1 MEKESIWLKKEADDW
16 NEAFPIGN
24 GSFGAMV
31 FGKTGV
37 ERIQV
42 NEDSVWSG
50 AAMNRTNPDAKANYK
65 KVRSLLLEGR
75 IQEAEQLAEWSMYAT
90 NPHMRH
96 YQTLGDIWIRFYKHQ
111 GKKIV
116 KKTQGEL
123 LSVEYEDLPFTDY
136 QRELDLEQAVG
147 NVRYKVGEASYER
160 EYFVSYPDQVM
171 VYRMQAENG
180 ASLDLDVF
188 LTRKDNRPGR
198 GASYCDGVEVL
209 EDGTIRLYGM
219 QGGRDGIAFE
229 LAVQVEAQG
238 GTKRRM
244 GSHIIVANAKEALL
258 YVTAR
263 TSFRTMEPLAWCL
276 EALKK
281 ARRYTYQELK
291 QRHIQDYQSCYLQS
305 ILKLEHDPALSAL
318 STPERLERMRSGAQ
332 DVGLVN
338 TYFNF
343 AKYLLISS
351 SREGSLPA
359 NLQGIWNDQMEPA
372 WGSKYT
378 ININIQ
384 MNYWLAE
391 KAGLS
396 SLHMPLLEHLKR
408 MYPRGKSVADK
419 MYGIEGF
426 CCHHNTDLWG
436 DCAPQDNHVSATLW
450 PMGGAWLCLHLIQ
463 HYRYTKDAQFLEEYY
478 EILKDAVRF
487 FLAYMVKDN
496 KGCWISGPSSS
507 PENIYQNEKGESG
520 CLCMGAS
527 MDSEL
532 IRELFEGYLELTA
545 EKEASDELN
554 AQVMERLAGMAP
566 LQIGKYGQIQEW
578 NEDYDEIEPGHRHIS
593 QLFALYPASQIRM
606 DETPQ
611 LAQAAKR
618 TIERRLSFGGG
629 HTGWS
634 KAWIIL
640 FYARLWE
647 GDAAWKHLNDLLRY
661 ATLDNLFDNH
671 PPFQID
677 GNFGG
682 ACGLLEMLVQDYRDR
697 VYLLPALTDAL
708 KDGEVRGIHLEMG
721 AVLKMSW
728 KNGMEE
734 YIGITGKRACSFRL
748 YTRTGH
754 ELEVRLESGQ
764 TVSYDKSSFQVK
776 N

>member
-1 MEKESIWLKKEADDW
+1 M
-16 NEAFPIGN
+16 
-24 GSFGAMV
+24 
-31 FGKTGV
+31 V

-50 AAMNRTNPDAKANYK
+50 AAMDRTNPDAKANYK

-75 IQEAEQLAEWSMYAT
+75 IQEAEQFAEWSMYAT

-123 LSVEYEDLPFTDY
+123 LSLEYEDLPFTDY

-147 NVRYKVGEASYER
+147 NVRYKVGEASYKR

-244 GSHIIVANAKEALL
+244 GSHIIVANAKEAML

-343 AKYLLISS
+343 AKYLLIAGTIF
-351 SREGSLPA
+351 ETPVYIEFL
-359 NLQGIWNDQMEPA
+359 GIPVLL
-372 WGSKYT
+372 
-378 ININIQ
+378 
-384 MNYWLAE
+384 MNYASSVIPVIVTSFFAAKME
-391 KAGLS
+391 K
-396 SLHMPLLEHLKR
+396 
-408 MYPRGKSVADK
+408 
-419 MYGIEGF
+419 F
-426 CCHHNTDLWG
+426 F
-436 DCAPQDNHVSATLW
+436 
-450 PMGGAWLCLHLIQ
+450 
-463 HYRYTKDAQFLEEYY
+463 AQ
-478 EILKDAVRF
+478 
-487 FLAYMVKDN
+487 
-496 KGCWISGPSSS
+496 
-507 PENIYQNEKGESG
+507 
-520 CLCMGAS
+520 
-527 MDSEL
+527 
-532 IRELFEGYLELTA
+532 
-545 EKEASDELN
+545 
-554 AQVMERLAGMAP
+554 
-566 LQIGKYGQIQEW
+566 
-578 NEDYDEIEPGHRHIS
+578 HIS
-593 QLFALYPASQIRM
+593 DLFKTFA
-606 DETPQ
+606 
-611 LAQAAKR
+611 
-618 TIERRLSFGGG
+618 
-629 HTGWS
+629 
-634 KAWIIL
+634 
-640 FYARLWE
+640 
-647 GDAAWKHLNDLLRY
+647 
-661 ATLDNLFDNH
+661 
-671 PPFQID
+671 
-677 GNFGG
+677 
-682 ACGLLEMLVQDYRDR
+682 V
-697 VYLLPALTDAL
+697 PALTMLTSIILGFLLIGPVATFASNLLGAAFTGLFDMSAILSGFLYGAL
-708 KDGEVRGIHLEMG
+708 IQVCVMFGIHWGFVAISVNNLATIG
-721 AVLKMSW
+721 YDPITIAGLASAFGQAGVVLMIMLKTRNKKLKSVCGPALLSAMV
-728 KNGMEE
+728 
-734 YIGITGKRACSFRL
+734 GITEPSIYGVTLQFKKPFILACLASGIGGAIIGFGGVKQYFYGTNGIFGWLQVINPQTGFDSSVVAAIVACAVSFVAAVVLMAVFGKDSIP
-748 YTRTGH
+748 
-754 ELEVRLESGQ
+754 E
-764 TVSYDKSSFQVK
+764 K
-776 N
+776 